1 MNNDILS
8 PLHCWLSNH
17 LLHHH
22 TNPSVI
28 QPHCE
33 SLKKVNLVCPVL
45 VACLCYPTFSIR
57 GFFTYATCWITVV
70 EKVPSPCLFR
80 FSVSVQRERKRN
92 DKKQRMRQATFV
104 STHSPAGGA
113 NVIMGR
119 TSRGMPVL
127 CQDDCYVS
135 LKQEKE
141 RHQWQQKQ
149 NIVSLMFLFYSVV
162 ADLSYFADS
171 MKVWV
176 WLEATLGDCKEKG
189 PCHV

>member
-1 MNNDILS
+1 MNNDTLS

-33 SLKKVNLVCPVL
+33 SLRKVSLVCPVL
-45 VACLCYPTFSIR
+45 VACLYSTFSIS
-57 GFFTYATCWITVV
+57 GFFTYATCWITGK
-70 EKVPSPCLFR
+70 EKALSQIQFR
-80 FSVSVQRERKRN
+80 FSASIQKERKRN

-104 STHSPAGGA
+104 STHSPPGGA

-119 TSRGMPVL
+119 ASRGVPVL
-127 CQDDCYVS
+127 CQGVCYVS

-149 NIVSLMFLFYSVV
+149 NIVSAVFLFYRVV